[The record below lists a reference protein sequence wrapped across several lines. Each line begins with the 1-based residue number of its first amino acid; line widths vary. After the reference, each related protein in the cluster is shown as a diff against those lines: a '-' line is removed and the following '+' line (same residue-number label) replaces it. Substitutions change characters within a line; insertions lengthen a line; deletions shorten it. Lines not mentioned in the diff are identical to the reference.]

1 MRRTS
6 RGAGCRAWRQNA
18 PASWIW
24 HLESEAKNRKSD
36 KSAPVAPC
44 KCRSEHGAAKALV
57 PARTRPSSGFTS
69 AGVLLLFYCFVTN
82 LLHRRQRKK
91 GKGNVTVTPESQ
103 VPASLICIPPR
114 RLHQAPPYGG
124 GGFSFEHRAR
134 GSAEEPPRPKAKL
147 RPRACVR
154 PANGRWPRETM
165 TSRCPS
171 ATALTATRMPARL
184 PLATTATTVAA
195 RRIRR

>member
-1 MRRTS
+1 MTVRRVKD
-6 RGAGCRAWRQNA
+6 AGWCAELHA
-18 PASWIW
+18 GLAVALGGKTPPKSWIW

-57 PARTRPSSGFTS
+57 PARTRPSSDFTS

-114 RLHQAPPYGG
+114 RLRQAPPYGG

-134 GSAEEPPRPKAKL
+134 GSTEDPPKAQGPRP
-147 RPRACVR
+147 
-154 PANGRWPRETM
+154 
-165 TSRCPS
+165 S
-171 ATALTATRMPARL
+171 
-184 PLATTATTVAA
+184 
-195 RRIRR
+195 